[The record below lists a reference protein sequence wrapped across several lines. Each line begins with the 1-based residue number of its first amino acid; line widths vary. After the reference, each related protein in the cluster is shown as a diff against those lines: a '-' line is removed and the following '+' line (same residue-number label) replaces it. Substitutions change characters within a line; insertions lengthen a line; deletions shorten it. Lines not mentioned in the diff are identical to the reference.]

1 MKPILRRI
9 QTLEQRLPPPA
20 PASAV
25 WLTADRLRDQ
35 LARAGFFQGE
45 TECLLETFAR
55 YLGISYSALREQL
68 RRRAAGLP
76 AELPSDIG

>member
-1 MKPILRRI
+1 MKPIIKRI
-9 QTLEQRLPPPA
+9 QELERRLPPPK
-20 PASAV
+20 PASTG
-25 WLTADRLRDQ
+25 WLTPDRLRDQ
-35 LARAGFFQGE
+35 LAPVGFVQGE

-55 YLGISYSALREQL
+55 YLGFSYSALREQL